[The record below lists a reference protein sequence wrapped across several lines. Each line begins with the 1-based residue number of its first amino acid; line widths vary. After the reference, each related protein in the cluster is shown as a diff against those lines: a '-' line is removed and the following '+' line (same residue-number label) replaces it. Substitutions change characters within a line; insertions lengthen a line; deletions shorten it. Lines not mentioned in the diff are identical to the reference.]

1 MIRFQRSIVFV
12 LIAGLLTANLPL
24 RGFAQQQV
32 QAVQAKP
39 VNPATTDKAQQQQ
52 QNQPENPAQN
62 PTQNP
67 PGQTPT
73 AAPPAQDPVRINTQ
87 LVQVDAVVTDKKGKH
102 VEDLTQADFEL
113 TVDGKKQALT
123 HFSHVNLP
131 TLVKRDYAPKKK
143 NDGPPP
149 PETMPTRQID
159 PAEIHR
165 TMAFIVD
172 DLGLSFKSTE
182 FVRET
187 MRKFV
192 AEQMQEGDMVAIIR
206 TGNGLGMLEQFT
218 SDKRILFSAIEKL
231 TWNPLSRDMNPTFSD
246 AGGDAPTDDQT
257 DKQAV
262 LDQFDE
268 FRDTSF
274 TTGTLGAI
282 AFVVQALRALPGR
295 KSVVLLSDG
304 FRINSKNNDDNTSEL
319 ILQQLQGVAEV
330 ARRAS
335 VVVYSI
341 DAKGLA
347 PYTPGGDVGGKPSAN
362 QYSDAIDSAQ
372 AALEGPVFL
381 SNLTGGFTVTN
392 TNDLNIGIQEALYDQ
407 QSYYSLGFDPD
418 DEKFDRK
425 FHKIKIRALRP
436 GLNVRTNGGF
446 FGEKEVVEPEKP
458 RTRGQQIL
466 AALLSPLGKRDLS
479 LRMTPYFF
487 NASKEGPLVRAL
499 FHIDCSKLTFKDTP
513 NGKKAL
519 NLDLAAFAFDEK
531 GATVDMTANRI
542 NIEFNEQQYQ
552 QVMANGLAYR
562 KDFPLKKS
570 GAYQLRAVLRDDAS
584 GQAGTASQFIQV
596 PDLSKGK
603 LGMSGLVL
611 TAPKL
616 PAAAAAKADNTN
628 SATVTTAVDKP
639 AGESPQNSALPTS
652 PYVRKFA
659 RTSWIQF
666 GAAIYN
672 ATTDKKNPQPQITV
686 RAEIY
691 HDGKPVYQMP
701 SRLLEV
707 TPGTNPKRFDYVSQL
722 RLNNFPEGDYLLHLI
737 VTDGLAKKKFART
750 EQWMDF
756 SVR

>member
-1 MIRFQRSIVFV
+1 
-12 LIAGLLTANLPL
+12 
-24 RGFAQQQV
+24 
-32 QAVQAKP
+32 
-39 VNPATTDKAQQQQ
+39 
-52 QNQPENPAQN
+52 
-62 PTQNP
+62 
-67 PGQTPT
+67 
-73 AAPPAQDPVRINTQ
+73 
-87 LVQVDAVVTDKKGKH
+87 
-102 VEDLTQADFEL
+102 
-113 TVDGKKQALT
+113 
-123 HFSHVNLP
+123 
-131 TLVKRDYAPKKK
+131 
-143 NDGPPP
+143 
-149 PETMPTRQID
+149 
-159 PAEIHR
+159 
-165 TMAFIVD
+165 
-172 DLGLSFKSTE
+172 
-182 FVRET
+182 
-187 MRKFV
+187 
-192 AEQMQEGDMVAIIR
+192 
-206 TGNGLGMLEQFT
+206 
-218 SDKRILFSAIEKL
+218 
-231 TWNPLSRDMNPTFSD
+231 
-246 AGGDAPTDDQT
+246 
-257 DKQAV
+257 
-262 LDQFDE
+262 
-268 FRDTSF
+268 
-274 TTGTLGAI
+274 
-282 AFVVQALRALPGR
+282 
-295 KSVVLLSDG
+295 
-304 FRINSKNNDDNTSEL
+304 DDNTSEL
-319 ILQQLQGVAEV
+319 ILQQLQSVAEV

-347 PYTPGGDVGGKPSAN
+347 PYTPGGDVGGKPSASS
-362 QYSDAIDSAQ
+362 YSDAIDSAQ

-436 GLNVRTNGGF
+436 GLSVRTNGGF
-446 FGEKEVVEPEKP
+446 FGEKEVVEPEQP

-499 FHIDCSKLTFKDTP
+499 FHIDCSKLTFKDGP
-513 NGKKAL
+513 NGKKVL

-542 NIEFNEQQYQ
+542 NLEFNEQQYQ

-584 GQAGTASQFIQV
+584 GRAGTASQFIQV
-596 PDLSKGK
+596 PDLSKGR
-603 LGMSGLVL
+603 LGMSGLIL

-616 PAAAAAKADNTN
+616 SAAAMAAKGDAGSTN
-628 SATVTTAVDKP
+628 TVTAASDKP
-639 AGESPQNSALPTS
+639 AGEGSQSSALPAS

-659 RTSWIQF
+659 RTSWIQY

-672 ATTDKKNPQPQITV
+672 ATTDKKNPLPQITV
-686 RAEIY
+686 QAEIFR
-691 HDGKPVYQMP
+691 DGKPVYKMP
-701 SRLLEV
+701 ARLLEV
-707 TPGTNPKRFDYVSQL
+707 TPGTNPKRFDYVGQL

-737 VTDGLAKKKFART
+737 VTDGLAKKKLART